1 MPTNLVERRFRRTPG
16 DVILGLGL
24 LVVSAALVIA
34 GLASAGSLLWSAL
47 R

>member
-1 MPTNLVERRFRRTPG
+1 MPTNLVERQLRRTPG
-16 DVILGLGL
+16 DVLLGLGML
-24 LVVSAALVIA
+24 SLSAALVIA

>member
-1 MPTNLVERRFRRTPG
+1 MPTNLVERQFRRTPG
-16 DVILGLGL
+16 DVMLGVAM
-24 LVVSAALVIA
+24 LVISAALVIA